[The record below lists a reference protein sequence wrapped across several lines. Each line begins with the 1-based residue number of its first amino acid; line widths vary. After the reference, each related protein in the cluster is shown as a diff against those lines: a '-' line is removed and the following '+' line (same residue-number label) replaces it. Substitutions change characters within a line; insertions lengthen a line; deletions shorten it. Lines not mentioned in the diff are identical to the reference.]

1 MMARYLVLTKYDE
14 GLAAPPMSKWEPD
27 DITALLEYL
36 RALNQRLIESGELI
50 EAHALTGPELAK
62 IVVTNGSGPPVITPG
77 YSAAS
82 DRGGSDSVPV
92 DAAVQEAEQREAR
105 QPHWLQPVAGVDRHQ
120 RRVAR
125 SRPAGTCPA
134 QWPVLVAPIRESAR

>member
-1 MMARYLVLTKYDE
+1 MLTKYDE

-36 RALNQRLIESGELI
+36 RALNQELIESGELI

-92 DAAVQEAEQREAR
+92 DAAVEGRVRVCYQSRYSEWAIVCR
-105 QPHWLQPVAGVDRHQ
+105 QVDGAFAYPKRH
-120 RRVAR
+120 VSPTGSTTVKA
-125 SRPAGTCPA
+125 
-134 QWPVLVAPIRESAR
+134 